1 MPRRPKSLLAKLGA
15 SKAPRRPVPWWFR
28 LVVPVLSPV
37 VFFLLLELILRVTGF
52 GSPTFFLLAANHHG
66 QEVFV
71 QNNRFG
77 WRFFGPDQAPQPAC
91 FAFPQKKATNTI
103 RIFVFGES
111 AAFGDPQ
118 PEFGLPRL
126 LQATL
131 NLRYPGTRFEVI
143 NAAMTGINSHTVL
156 SIARDCAQ
164 AEGDIWVIYMGNN
177 EIVGPFGTG
186 TIFGPQAPA
195 LALVRGSL
203 ALKSTRTGQLLDQA
217 LRLIERSTA
226 GAEQSEW
233 GGMMMFLNNQV
244 RADDPRL
251 DRTHQHFERNLEDIL
266 QAGRKCGAGIV
277 VSTVAVNLK
286 DCAPFASA
294 PRPGLKESD
303 RAKWKE
309 LYQHGIETQQARRWT
324 EAAGW
329 FDQAAQLD
337 DSVAELQFR
346 RATVALA
353 AGDFAVAQRL
363 FALARDLDTLR
374 FRCDGPL
381 NAITR
386 RAAAAHPDERILLAD
401 AEAVFARQS
410 HGGLPGDNY
419 FYEHVHLTFEGN
431 YLLARTLAEEVEKL
445 LPDRFRHG
453 AAPQPWPT
461 PEDCARRVAWTD
473 ATRLA
478 GLTEIQGR
486 LHDPPFIHQL
496 DHGEQVRRLA
506 EQVSRLRLVADAS
519 SDLMEPLFS
528 EALTAAPEDPVLY
541 SQHAAWLAA
550 SGDLTNAVR
559 SARRTLELLPHSAEA
574 WGQLG
579 HVLVQQEQ
587 FREAAEAFA
596 AAFRCDPDNFWA
608 LQNLAQAHAKLGRHG
623 DAMREYRR
631 AIRMKPRFG
640 MAYFG
645 LGQLLE
651 AEGRKA
657 EAEENFRLALKHRL
671 HRAAEL
677 TTLARFCH
685 QRGWLADA
693 VTNYLDA
700 IKLNGSEASLHLGA
714 GQCLAALGRPAEAA
728 PYFAEASRL
737 APRSAEACF
746 LLGLD
751 LGRQGKAAEAGEQFA
766 EAVRLKPEL
775 IEARVNLGVAL
786 INQGREAE
794 ALGQFEEVLRQSPT
808 NAVALRY
815 LRKE

>member
-1 MPRRPKSLLAKLGA
+1 MPRRPDSSLAKAGA
-15 SKAPRRPVPWWFR
+15 PKVNRPPVPWWFR
-28 LVVPVLSPV
+28 LVVPVLSPLL
-37 VFFLLLELILRVTGF
+37 FFLLVELILRLAGF
-52 GSPTFFLLAANHHG
+52 GSPTSFLLPATHDG

-77 WRFFGPDQAPQPAC
+77 WRFFGPDQSPQPAC
-91 FAFPQKKATNTI
+91 FAFPQKKPTNTV
-103 RIFVFGES
+103 RVFVFGES

-118 PEFGLPRL
+118 PEFGLPRV
-126 LQATL
+126 LQAML
-131 NLRYPGTRFEVI
+131 NLRHPGTRFEVI
-143 NAAMTGINSHTVL
+143 NAAMTGINSHTVR
-156 SIARDCAQ
+156 SIARDCAR
-164 AEGDIWVIYMGNN
+164 ADGDIWVLYMGNN

-186 TIFGPQAPA
+186 TIFGPRAPA
-195 LALVRGSL
+195 LSLVRGSL
-203 ALKSTRTGQLLDQA
+203 ALKSTRTGQLLDRV
-217 LRLIERSTA
+217 LGLLERSSP
-226 GAEQSEW
+226 EKSEW
-233 GGMMMFLNNQV
+233 GGMMMFLHNQV

-251 DRTHQHFERNLEDIL
+251 DTTHQHFEQNLTDIL
-266 QAGRKCGAGIV
+266 RAGRDSGAGIV

-294 PRPGLKESD
+294 PRPGLNEGD

-309 LYQHGIETQQARRWT
+309 LYERGIDAQQARQLP
-324 EAAGW
+324 EAAAW
-329 FDQAAQLD
+329 LDRAAQLD

-353 AGDFAVAQRL
+353 SGDTAGAQRL
-363 FALARDLDTLR
+363 FTLARDLDTLR
-374 FRCDGPL
+374 FRCDRPL

-386 RAAAAHPDERILLAD
+386 RVAAAHPDDRILLAD

-410 HGGLPGDNY
+410 HAGLPGHNY

-431 YLLARTLAEEVEKL
+431 YLLARTLAEEVERL
-445 LPDRFRHG
+445 LPERLRLD
-453 AAPQPWPT
+453 AAAQPWPA
-461 PEDCARRVAWTD
+461 PEDCARRMAWTD

-486 LHDPPFIHQL
+486 LHDPPFTHQL
-496 DHGEQVRRLA
+496 NHGEQVRRLA
-506 EQVSRLRLVADAS
+506 EQANRLRLAADAS
-519 SDLMEPLFS
+519 ANLMEPLFS
-528 EALTAAPEDPVLY
+528 EALAAAPDDPVLS

-579 HVLVQQEQ
+579 QILVQQGQ
-587 FREAAEAFA
+587 FGEAAEAFA
-596 AAFRCDPDNFWA
+596 AAFRVDPDNFWA
-608 LQNLAQAHAKLGRHG
+608 LQNLAQAHAKLGRR
-623 DAMREYRR
+623 DEAMREFRR
-631 AIRMKPRFG
+631 AIRLKPRFG

-651 AEGRKA
+651 AEGRTA
-657 EAEENFRLALKHRL
+657 EAEKSYRLALKHRL

-677 TTLARFCH
+677 ATLARFCH
-685 QRGWLADA
+685 QRGWLAEA

-700 IKLNGSEASLHLGA
+700 IKLNASEASLHLGA

-728 PYFAEASRL
+728 ARFAEASRL
-737 APRSAEACF
+737 APRSAEARF

-751 LGRQGKAAEAGEQFA
+751 LGRQGKADEAGEQFA

-775 IEARVNLGVAL
+775 IEARVNLGLAL

-794 ALGQFEEVLRQSPT
+794 ALAQFEEVLRQSPT
-808 NAVALRY
+808 NAVALSY
-815 LRKE
+815 TRKE